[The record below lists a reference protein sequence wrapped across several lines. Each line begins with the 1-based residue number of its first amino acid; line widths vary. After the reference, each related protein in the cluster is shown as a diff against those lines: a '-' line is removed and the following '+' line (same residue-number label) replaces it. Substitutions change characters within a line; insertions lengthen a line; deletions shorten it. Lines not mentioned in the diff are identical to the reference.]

1 MRLGTYLLLL
11 IAPLFLVGMAWSEA
25 PPSAQTLTE
34 KDTGKSLALKVGD
47 RLVLDLRN
55 PASGGY
61 TNILPLYDV
70 QILKLVAT
78 REIPPQPG
86 PTPRFGDFGR
96 IRLEFEAVGVGET
109 EVVVQISRKWEKD
122 KKPLEYTK
130 NRVTV
135 TR

>member
-1 MRLGTYLLLL
+1 MLL
-11 IAPLFLVGMAWSEA
+11 IAPGVLVGTVWSEA
-25 PPSAQTLTE
+25 APAVQTLTE
-34 KDTGKSLALKVGD
+34 KDTGTSLTLKVGD

-61 TNILPLYDV
+61 TNVSPLFDV
-70 QILKLVAT
+70 KILKLVLT

-86 PTPRFGDFGR
+86 PTPRLGDFGR
-96 IRLEFEAVGVGET
+96 IRLEFEAVGEGET